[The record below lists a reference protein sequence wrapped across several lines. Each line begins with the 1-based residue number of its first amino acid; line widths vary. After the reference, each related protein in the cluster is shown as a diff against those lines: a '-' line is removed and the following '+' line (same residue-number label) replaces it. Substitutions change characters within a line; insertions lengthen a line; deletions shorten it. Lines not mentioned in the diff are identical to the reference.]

1 MKEMKSIL
9 ILSLAFIILPCLHA
23 APKPERL
30 ALWDNH
36 APIGEGK
43 FKEEDAWIH
52 VHRPAKPNGAAVVI
66 CPGGG
71 YGMQVMG
78 AEGHGI
84 ALWFNDHGVTGVVL
98 QYRLPRGRSFVPL
111 MDAQRALR
119 TVRSN
124 AKEWNLDPKR
134 IGIMGFSAGGHLAS
148 TAATHFDKGDPKA
161 KDPVDRLSCRPDFS
175 ILVYPVVSMGKHTH
189 RGSKRNLLGNNPT
202 EKMVELF
209 SNEKQVTK
217 ETPPIYLAHA
227 VDDRPVPPEN
237 SRALY
242 AALQKNK
249 VPSEYL
255 ELPNGGHGLNGYKGP
270 SWDAWQKNSLLWLA
284 KLKVITAPTKSKE

>member
-23 APKPERL
+23 APGPERL
-30 ALWDNH
+30 ALWNNH

-84 ALWFNDHGVTGVVL
+84 ALWLNDHGVTGVVL
-98 QYRLPRGRSFVPL
+98 QYRLPSSRSFVPL
-111 MDAQRALR
+111 MDAQRAIR

-124 AKEWNLDPKR
+124 VKKWNLDPKR
-134 IGIMGFSAGGHLAS
+134 IGIIGFSAGGHLAS
-148 TAATHFDKGDPKA
+148 TAATRFDKGDRKA
-161 KDPVDRLSCRPDFS
+161 VNPVDRLSCRPDFS

-189 RGSKRNLLGNNPT
+189 RGSKRNLLGNDPDP
-202 EKMVELF
+202 KMVEHF

-217 ETPPIYLAHA
+217 ETPPIYMAHA
-227 VDDRPVPPEN
+227 VNDRPVPPEN
-237 SRALY
+237 SRMLY
-242 AALQKNK
+242 AALQEKGI
-249 VPSEYL
+249 PSEYL
-255 ELPNGGHGLNGYKGP
+255 ELPDGGHGLNGYKGP
-270 SWDAWQKNSLLWLA
+270 SWDAWQAGSIQWL
-284 KLKVITAPTKSKE
+284 KKIKMLP

>member
-23 APKPERL
+23 APGPERL
-30 ALWDNH
+30 ALWNNH

-43 FKEEDAWIH
+43 FKKEDAWIH

-84 ALWFNDHGVTGVVL
+84 ALWLNGHGVTGVVL
-98 QYRLPRGRSFVPL
+98 QYRLPSSRSFVPL
-111 MDAQRALR
+111 MDAQRAIR

-124 AKEWNLDPKR
+124 AKKWNLDPKR
-134 IGIMGFSAGGHLAS
+134 IGIIGFSAGGHLAS
-148 TAATHFDKGDPKA
+148 TAATRFDKGDRKA
-161 KDPVDRLSCRPDFS
+161 VNPVDRLSCRPDFS

-189 RGSKRNLLGNNPT
+189 RGSKRNLLGNDPDPQ
-202 EKMVELF
+202 MVEHF

-217 ETPPIYLAHA
+217 ETPPIYMAHA
-227 VDDRPVPPEN
+227 VNDRPVPPEN
-237 SRALY
+237 SRMLY
-242 AALQKNK
+242 AALQEKGI
-249 VPSEYL
+249 PSEYL
-255 ELPNGGHGLNGYKGP
+255 ELPDGGHGLNGYKGP
-270 SWDAWQKNSLLWLA
+270 SWDAWQAGSIQWL
-284 KLKVITAPTKSKE
+284 KKIKMLP